1 MYSFNNFFSGIYF
14 LIHIGRLCLLFV
26 TSWNSVVK
34 WEMYVLLLDANF
46 IFPINAEKSEIS
58 TKDEIETRQAK
69 NVQG

>member
-1 MYSFNNFFSGIYF
+1 
-14 LIHIGRLCLLFV
+14 
-26 TSWNSVVK
+26 
-34 WEMYVLLLDANF
+34 MYVLLLDANF